1 MFERF
6 RKSDRGRDEQRTA
19 VIEERA
25 TAVADRD
32 DEGATTV
39 RERETTVRDPDDT
52 SATTVHERR
61 TTTTRD
67 GEDAPATTL
76 HDSAATGR
84 DPDEDRLAALRDR
97 DTDRDDATRVRDPD
111 EDRLAALRDSD
122 RDDATRVREPDER
135 VGPSDR
141 FARESR
147 TLAPVVGDE
156 TLVAMHDRQRIR
168 FGGFSWGS
176 AFFGL
181 LSAIGLAALLLGI
194 VAAAGVAIGVSEI
207 ENVTNG
213 DADTIGLGGA
223 ILVLAILALSWL
235 CGGYVAGRMARF
247 DGMRQGLAVWVWTVV
262 VGAALAI
269 AAAIGG
275 NDYDV
280 FSRLNLPNVAVGD
293 QTLTTGGAITLAAAC
308 VVTLVFA
315 ILGGK
320 LGDRF
325 HRRVDR
331 FAAREYVEQP

>member
-6 RKSDRGRDEQRTA
+6 RKSDHGRDDDRPA
-19 VIEERA
+19 VTEERA
-25 TAVADRD
+25 TAVAERD
-32 DEGATTV
+32 DDAATTV
-39 RERETTVRDPDDT
+39 HERETTVRDRDDAP
-52 SATTVHERR
+52 ATTVHERR
-61 TTTTRD
+61 TTTVRD
-67 GEDAPATTL
+67 GDDAPAGTL
-76 HDSAATGR
+76 HDERG
-84 DPDEDRLAALRDR
+84 DEPRTTPLRASSDEPRTTPLRDR
-97 DTDRDDATRVRDPD
+97 DYD
-111 EDRLAALRDSD
+111 
-122 RDDATRVREPDER
+122 
-135 VGPSDR
+135 DR
-141 FARESR
+141 FARDDVRRPR

-168 FGGFSWGS
+168 FGGISWGS

-247 DGMRQGLAVWVWTVV
+247 DGLKQGLAVWLWTVLIGV
-262 VGAALAI
+262 ALAI
-269 AAAIGG
+269 AALIGG
-275 NDYDV
+275 SDYDV
-280 FSRLNLPNVAVGD
+280 FAQLNLPNVAVGD

-315 ILGGK
+315 VLGGK

-331 FAAREYVEQP
+331 FAAREYVEEP

>member
-6 RKSDRGRDEQRTA
+6 RKSDRGREQARPADT
-19 VIEERA
+19 EDPA
-25 TAVADRD
+25 TTIRDRD
-32 DEGATTV
+32 AEPATTV
-39 RERETTVRDPDDT
+39 RSRDEAAAARGDAEPATTIRDRDDAT
-52 SATTVHERR
+52 ATTVAPRSEESATAVRER
-61 TTTTRD
+61 D
-67 GEDAPATTL
+67 DAPATTIAPAD
-76 HDSAATGR
+76 HQA
-84 DPDEDRLAALRDR
+84 
-97 DTDRDDATRVRDPD
+97 ATRVTP
-111 EDRLAALRDSD
+111 
-122 RDDATRVREPDER
+122 PDER
-135 VGPSDR
+135 LAPSDR
-141 FARESR
+141 FDRELLERR
-147 TLAPVVGDE
+147 TLAPVVGDD
-156 TLVAMHDRQRIR
+156 TLVAMRERQRIR

-213 DADTIGLGGA
+213 DANTIGLGGA
-223 ILVLAILALSWL
+223 ILVLAVLALSWL

-247 DGMRQGLAVWVWTVV
+247 DGIRQGVAVWLWTVV

-280 FSRLNLPNVAVGD
+280 FSRLNVPNVAVGD
-293 QTLTTGGAITLAAAC
+293 QTLTTGGAITLGAAC
-308 VVTLVFA
+308 LVTLVFA

-331 FAAREYVEQP
+331 FAAREYVEEP